1 MWMYPRPSYPDRPF
15 SKELG
20 DMEINTWICRGLA
33 HGADLN
39 LDTDHA
45 PKREGVDSP

>member
-1 MWMYPRPSYPDRPF
+1 MSMYPGPSYPDRPF

-20 DMEINTWICRGLA
+20 YMEINTRICRGLA

-39 LDTDHA
+39 LGTGHA
-45 PKREGVDSP
+45 PKREGVNRP